1 MDAINKGDARICLM
15 TTAVGGFGI
24 ELTAANHVIFLQ
36 QSWNATTE
44 DQASAR
50 AHRKG
55 QKKEV
60 YVWHLIYQGTVEQ
73 EQYKRQ
79 IEKKWNSKALL
90 LANPPEKPIE
100 LLERNKLYR
109 VDQLEED
116 YGEVLQSIREFKPGN
131 FN

>member
-1 MDAINKGDARICLM
+1 M
-15 TTAVGGFGI
+15 
-24 ELTAANHVIFLQ
+24 
-36 QSWNATTE
+36 
-44 DQASAR
+44 
-50 AHRKG
+50 
-55 QKKEV
+55 
-60 YVWHLIYQGTVEQ
+60 EQ

-116 YGEVLQSIREFKPGN
+116 HGEVLQSIREFMPGN
-131 FN
+131 FDLSDADSVASPLLRMIEQQPEVVAVTKTEID